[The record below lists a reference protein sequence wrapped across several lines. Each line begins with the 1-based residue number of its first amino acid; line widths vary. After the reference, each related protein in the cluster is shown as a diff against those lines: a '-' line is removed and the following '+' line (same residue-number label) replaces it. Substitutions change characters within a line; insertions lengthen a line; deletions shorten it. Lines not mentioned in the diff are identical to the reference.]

1 MTVLLRMMPRKMLQ
15 RKMTMAMT
23 MRTNMTMKTRLMT
36 RKGNMM
42 RRRIRVR
49 SLIDKCKHTN

>member
-1 MTVLLRMMPRKMLQ
+1 MMPRKMLQ

-23 MRTNMTMKTRLMT
+23 MRTNMTMKTRLMA
-36 RKGNMM
+36 RKVNMM

>member
-1 MTVLLRMMPRKMLQ
+1 MMPRKMIPPAM
-15 RKMTMAMT
+15 MTMAMT

-49 SLIDKCKHTN
+49 TLIDKCKHTN